1 MTFIFFF
8 LLKPKP
14 PKKHKHKK
22 HKTQPINVA
31 NEVEDTNLVDNEADV
46 ADNNKM
52 AERITEDDNI
62 ADQTELTDK
71 QNMMEPKKIIIEDF
85 VEITTK
91 VSKEVCQNDLCDA

>member
-1 MTFIFFF
+1 MTFNFF

-31 NEVEDTNLVDNEADV
+31 NEVEDTNLADNEADV

-52 AERITEDDNI
+52 AGKITEDDNM